1 MSVFENLIKI
11 GKNGEIIFNQ
21 WIEWDHFFIPNK
33 PEWYREIL
41 RNIMAILG
49 HCMNCSALDGC
60 YFIARNMP
68 KQPLHEKC
76 HCNKKDIQY
85 NIVKKSANAKC
96 DIRKFTEYVF
106 KNTEDS
112 KGKNQIFYNLGFDID
127 DSYYLQNE
135 FCKQAI
141 GQYLLGNYVL
151 KNLDRRGQ
159 RLAIPI
165 HLNGIKFYSGWMLC
179 PEGEIKNT
187 TPFGGWIK

>member
-1 MSVFENLIKI
+1 MVVFFICRGVFKHNNLIIK
-11 GKNGEIIFNQ
+11 
-21 WIEWDHFFIPNK
+21 
-33 PEWYREIL
+33 
-41 RNIMAILG
+41 
-49 HCMNCSALDGC
+49 
-60 YFIARNMP
+60 
-68 KQPLHEKC
+68 
-76 HCNKKDIQY
+76 
-85 NIVKKSANAKC
+85 
-96 DIRKFTEYVF
+96 YVF

-127 DSYYLQNE
+127 DSYYLQDE

-141 GQYLLGNYVL
+141 EQYLLGNYVL